1 MEANKINLRKTMKK
15 NHIKRT
21 TASLFLIFT
30 VGTAAVG
37 ACKKTETSA
46 NEEKINSNT
55 SKIENLLSDSLKVE
69 NLAKDLKKLK
79 PLGETE
85 FKAKF
90 SKTLNGFQLTDVQAY
105 KDKEKG
111 SSAYAMY
118 ENGENHIYLSV
129 ADGADAGAEKVR
141 ENMISYLEIKKDVQ
155 PGDKTTIIEYK
166 GWQSFF
172 DESMFESDKMTAIHY
187 LDGNRYNVVAQG
199 TGVTLV
205 EMKSF
210 LDKLSL

>member
-1 MEANKINLRKTMKK
+1 MNLSYLKMATICATLTFSVGMTTLVSCNQPKTANSDEK
-15 NHIKRT
+15 
-21 TASLFLIFT
+21 
-30 VGTAAVG
+30 
-37 ACKKTETSA
+37 A
-46 NEEKINSNT
+46 NANT
-55 SKIENLLSDSLKVE
+55 SNVESPVSDSLKVE
-69 NLAKDLKKLK
+69 NLALDLKKLK
-79 PLGETE
+79 PLGEAE

-90 SKTLNGFQLTDVQAY
+90 SKTFNGFQLTDVQAY
-105 KDKEKG
+105 EDNEKG

-118 ENGENHIYLSV
+118 ENGEKHIYLSI
-129 ADGADAGAEKVR
+129 ADGAGAGAEKVK

-187 LDGNRYNVVAQG
+187 LEGNRYNVVAQG
-199 TGVTLV
+199 TGVTLA

>member
-1 MEANKINLRKTMKK
+1 MNSSYLKVATICATLTFSVGM
-15 NHIKRT
+15 T
-21 TASLFLIFT
+21 TLIS
-30 VGTAAVG
+30 
-37 ACKKTETSA
+37 CNPSKTSA
-46 NEEKINSNT
+46 SDDKTNTNTSNEESPV
-55 SKIENLLSDSLKVE
+55 SDSLKVE
-69 NLAKDLKKLK
+69 NLAIDLKKLK
-79 PLGETE
+79 PLGDAE

-90 SKTLNGFQLTDVQAY
+90 SKTFNGFQLTDIQAY
-105 KDKEKG
+105 EDNEKG

-118 ENGENHIYLSV
+118 ENGENHIYLSI
-129 ADGADAGAEKVR
+129 ADGAGAGAEKVR

-166 GWQSFF
+166 GWQSFS

-187 LDGNRYNVVAQG
+187 LEGNRYNVVAQG
-199 TGVTLV
+199 TGVTLA

>member
-1 MEANKINLRKTMKK
+1 MLFINLL
-15 NHIKRT
+15 NP
-21 TASLFLIFT
+21 AVLFLL
-30 VGTAAVG
+30 
-37 ACKKTETSA
+37 KTDVA
-46 NEEKINSNT
+46 NLVNIVVVFILKHDVLILLNCVL
-55 SKIENLLSDSLKVE
+55 SKGY
-69 NLAKDLKKLK
+69 DL
-79 PLGETE
+79 
-85 FKAKF
+85 
-90 SKTLNGFQLTDVQAY
+90 GFQLTDVQAY
-105 KDKEKG
+105 EDNEKG

-118 ENGENHIYLSV
+118 ENGENHIYLSI

-155 PGDKTTIIEYK
+155 PGDKTTIVEYK

-187 LDGNRYNVVAQG
+187 LEGNRYNVVAQG
-199 TGVTLV
+199 TGVTLA

>member
-1 MEANKINLRKTMKK
+1 MNLSHLKMATICATLSFSVGMTTFVSCNQPKASASDEKT
-15 NHIKRT
+15 NT
-21 TASLFLIFT
+21 NT
-30 VGTAAVG
+30 
-37 ACKKTETSA
+37 
-46 NEEKINSNT
+46 SNT
-55 SKIENLLSDSLKVE
+55 ESPVADSLKVE
-69 NLAKDLKKLK
+69 NLAIDLKKLK
-79 PLGETE
+79 PLDATE

-90 SKTLNGFQLTDVQAY
+90 SKTFHGFQLTDIQAY
-105 KDKEKG
+105 EDNEKG

-118 ENGENHIYLSV
+118 ENGENHIYLSI

-155 PGDKTTIIEYK
+155 PGDKTTIVEYK

-187 LDGNRYNVVAQG
+187 LEGNRYNVVAQG
-199 TGVTLV
+199 TGVTLA